1 MKGLGP
7 GHIICVLS
15 RISDSDFQILKSIL
29 ENVPNV
35 KFICLDVAN
44 GYSQFFVDYVKK
56 VRDNYPDHTIM
67 VRPIIFSASLMR

>member
-7 GHIICVLS
+7 GLIVCVLS

-44 GYSQFFVDYVKK
+44 GDSQFFVDYVKK
-56 VRDNYPDHTIM
+56 VRDNYPDQTIM
-67 VRPIIFSASLMR
+67 VSQMILCASLMR

>member
-7 GHIICVLS
+7 GLIVCVLS

-44 GYSQFFVDYVKK
+44 GYSQFFVNYVKK

-67 VRPIIFSASLMR
+67 VSQMILCASLMR